1 MCRWSILTLVKV
13 LNLLNLQKKVDGSK
27 DFMISDAVLNLVA
40 EAMVEFRERILKP
53 NSLKPPRN

>member
-1 MCRWSILTLVKV
+1 MLVKV

>member
-1 MCRWSILTLVKV
+1 MVNIDVSKGFKSFKST
-13 LNLLNLQKKVDGSK
+13 KKVDGSK
-27 DFMISDAVLNLVA
+27 DFMISDVVLNLVA